1 METTSRLQQAQ
12 QRLESALNRLDAA
25 IQDRLAKGDPSED
38 LQALQKEL
46 EKSRDN
52 EERLRDLTETVSGK
66 LDAAIERLQRVIE
79 S

>member
-25 IQDRLAKGDPSED
+25 IQDRLAKGDPSDD
-38 LQALQKEL
+38 LQALQTEL
-46 EKSRDN
+46 EKSRDS
-52 EERLRDLTETVSGK
+52 EERLQDVTEAIAGK

>member
-25 IQDRLAKGDPSED
+25 IQDRLAKGDPSDD
-38 LQALQKEL
+38 LQALQNEL
-46 EKSRDN
+46 EKSREN
-52 EERLRDLTETVSGK
+52 EERLRDVTETVAGK